1 MQILSARQSY
11 YDKAGVQILIMS
23 DIFQIYTSNNAY
35 NGPQLEIILM
45 STLFYLNVTV
55 ILAKK

>member
-1 MQILSARQSY
+1 MQILSTKQSY

-55 ILAKK
+55 I